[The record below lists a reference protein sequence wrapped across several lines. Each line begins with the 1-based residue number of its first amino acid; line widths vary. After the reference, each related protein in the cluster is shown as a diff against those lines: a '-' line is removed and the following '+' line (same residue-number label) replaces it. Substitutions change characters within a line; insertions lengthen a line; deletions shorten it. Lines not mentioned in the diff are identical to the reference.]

1 MKRTIRIVTA
11 FVAVFATMMAFA
23 ANAFAAAP
31 CVGAFYEPEIP
42 DSLSND

>member
-1 MKRTIRIVTA
+1 MKRTTRIVAA
-11 FVAVFATMMAFA
+11 FVAVFAAMMAFA

-42 DSLSND
+42 DLFRND